1 MESFNFF
8 FPTRIVFGNGKLGI
22 IGEETARLG
31 KRALL
36 VTYPSQSLKNAVDQ
50 AVELL
55 GQNGVETVLFTDIE
69 ANPTHAQ
76 VNRGGEAA
84 RDSGCDVVIGLGG
97 GSAVDSAKAIAVVAT
112 EGVDIW
118 DIYEGHPIT
127 RPSLPLVAVPT
138 TAGTGTE
145 ATFFTVISHRELKRK
160 EGFARTQFYP
170 KLSIVDPLLTLSLS
184 PYMTAAT
191 GLDALSHAIEA
202 YYCRAS
208 TPVVEALAA
217 RAVRLVS
224 ENLRRAV
231 FNGQDIVARYNMML
245 ANTLAGMAITQSDSC
260 LAHVVGEA
268 VGAVYNTGHGVS
280 VAVSLPAT
288 MEYNCFAAMDQMA
301 NIASW
306 MGVDLF
312 GLTKRELAALA
323 PGAVRTLIEDVGL
336 PRGLAALGVK
346 DTSAVMELMLRPGMD
361 AASPRPAGQA
371 DFELL
376 MQACLSPEMG
386 YWRLGGK

>member
-1 MESFNFF
+1 MQSFNFN
-8 FPTRIVFGNGKLGI
+8 FPTRIVFGNGKLTTL
-22 IGEETARLG
+22 GEEIARLG

-36 VTYPSQSLKNAVDQ
+36 VTYPGESLKSAVDQ
-50 AVELL
+50 AIELL
-55 GQNGVETVLFTDIE
+55 RQNGVETVLFTDLE
-69 ANPTHAQ
+69 ANPTHSQ
-76 VNRGGEAA
+76 VNHGGQAA
-84 RDSGCDVVIGLGG
+84 RDAGCDVVVGLGG
-97 GSAVDSAKAIAVVAT
+97 GSAIDTAKAIAVVAT
-112 EGVDIW
+112 EDVDIW
-118 DIYEGHPIT
+118 KIYEGQQIT

-138 TAGTGTE
+138 TAGTGSE
-145 ATFFTVISHRELKRK
+145 ATFFAVISHRELKRK

-170 KLSIVDPLLTLSLS
+170 TLSIVDPLLTLSL
-184 PYMTAAT
+184 PPDITAAT

-202 YYCRAS
+202 YYCRTS

-217 RAVRLVS
+217 RAIQLAS

-231 FNGQDIVARYNMML
+231 FNGNDIVARYNMML

-288 MEYNCFAAMDQMA
+288 MEYNCFAAMERMA
-301 NIASW
+301 NIAHW
-306 MGVDLF
+306 MSEDTF
-312 GLTKRELAALA
+312 GLTTRETAMLA

-336 PRGLAALGVK
+336 PLGLAALGVK
-346 DTSAVMELMLRPGMD
+346 DVQEVMALMLRPGMD
-361 AASPRPAGQA
+361 ASSPRPANQA

-376 MQACLSPEMG
+376 MQACLSPEMS
-386 YWRLGGK
+386 YWELGGK

>member
-8 FPTRIVFGNGKLGI
+8 FPTRIVFGNGKLATL
-22 IGEETARLG
+22 GEETARLG

-36 VTYPSQSLKNAVDQ
+36 VTYPSQSLKNTVDQ

-55 GQNGVETVLFTDIE
+55 RNNGVETVLFTDIE
-69 ANPTHAQ
+69 ANPTHSQ
-76 VNRGGEAA
+76 VNHGGQVA
-84 RDSGCDVVIGLGG
+84 RDAGCDVVIGLGG
-97 GSAVDSAKAIAVVAT
+97 GSAIDTAKAIAVVAS

-118 DIYEGHPIT
+118 KIYEGQPIT

-170 KLSIVDPLLTLSLS
+170 ALSIVDPLLTLSLP

-191 GLDALSHAIEA
+191 GLDTLSHAIEA

-217 RAVRLVS
+217 RAIQLVS

-231 FNGQDIVARYNMML
+231 FNGKDIVARYNMML

-288 MEYNCFAAMDQMA
+288 MEYNCFAAMERMA
-301 NIASW
+301 NIARW
-306 MGVDLF
+306 MGEDTF
-312 GLTKRELAALA
+312 GLTTRETAMLA

-336 PRGLAALGVK
+336 PLGLAALGVK
-346 DTSAVMELMLRPGMD
+346 DVQEVMALMLRPGMD
-361 AASPRPAGQA
+361 ASSPRPANRA

-376 MQACLSPEMG
+376 MQACLSPAMS
-386 YWRLGGK
+386 YWDLGGK